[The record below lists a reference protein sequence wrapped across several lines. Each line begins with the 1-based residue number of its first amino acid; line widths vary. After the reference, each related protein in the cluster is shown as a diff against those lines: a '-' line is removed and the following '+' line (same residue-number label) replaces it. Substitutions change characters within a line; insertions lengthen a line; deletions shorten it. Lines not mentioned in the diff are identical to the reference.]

1 MLKAWVIRIR
11 SCQFEPEIWMMKD
24 GKTSVNL
31 WGQSPTVERLKIFT
45 DLDPDKCMETAL
57 QYAENYDAYVNNAA
71 LCGIP
76 H

>member
-1 MLKAWVIRIR
+1 
-11 SCQFEPEIWMMKD
+11 MMKD